1 MYFKYQDYAR
11 IHCLEDPVIIHNS
24 VGRDATFILREGKK
38 KKNLYFICYTA
49 NFTLGNCIQLYY
61 CPEQ

>member
-24 VGRDATFILREGKK
+24 VGRDAIFILREGKK
-38 KKNLYFICYTA
+38 KKPVFHLLHC
-49 NFTLGNCIQLYY
+49 
-61 CPEQ
+61 